1 VTSLRVGIG
10 SIFFL
15 FSLGCSA
22 SQPTLPD
29 SPATLPAEV
38 ASQEK
43 QERPPFEMELLEDVN
58 DGQHVYVRGRI
69 QVHTVWPLEEVAFR
83 LTSYSQGERLESKML
98 PLSAVLRQ
106 SGALVRGETRDFEV
120 HMPVRQANEYQ
131 LELVWGNEA
140 RQSLQSQA
148 VLALE
153 LRDVRSEY
161 RAELCQQEPCP
172 QRAVVHGKLYNVG
185 PVAVVEARLGVSI
198 HWVSD
203 EGPSL
208 DLGSRIPENEELVEV
223 ANLNLQVGSEQ
234 PFSLEIERTLP
245 VQPGGRYE
253 PFVRVLPLH

>member
-1 VTSLRVGIG
+1 MTLGRLGIG
-10 SIFFL
+10 GILISSL
-15 FSLGCSA
+15 LGCSSA
-22 SQPTLPD
+22 PPSTPD
-29 SPATLPAEV
+29 SPRILLGDNLAKE
-38 ASQEK
+38 E

-83 LTSYSQGERLESKML
+83 LTSYAQGERVEAKML

-140 RQSLQSQA
+140 RQLLQAQA

-153 LRDVRSEY
+153 LRDVHSEY
-161 RAELCQQEPCP
+161 QSELCQQAVCP

-185 PVAVVEARLGVSI
+185 PVAVAAARLGVSI
-198 HWVSD
+198 HWVPD
-203 EGPSL
+203 GEPSL

-253 PFVRVLPLH
+253 PFVRVLPIQ